1 MIVEGLAIGE
11 LPGETVVAM
20 HGFERKVGGAVQGHQ
35 ELVAKEP
42 KICQHAVPFKAL
54 KDLNKHR
61 IKVARRDRIEQ
72 CADLIVTGN
81 LLHAQQGMGVIVTF
95 GVLQPAVVL
104 QRRQKRRRL
113 SEKDAKGAQGSIV
126 DGISG
131 VWPLGAMVGQLSDPS
146 VQDAL
151 EDLEV

>member
-1 MIVEGLAIGE
+1 MIVEGLAIGA
-11 LPGETVVAM
+11 LPGETVGAM
-20 HGFERKVGGAVQGHQ
+20 NGFGRKVVGAVQGHQ

-42 KICQHAVPFKAL
+42 KLGQQAALFKAF

-81 LLHAQQGMGVIVTF
+81 LLHAEQGLGVILPF
-95 GVLQPAVVL
+95 GMLQPALVL
-104 QRRQKRRRL
+104 QKRRRL
-113 SEKDAKGAQGSIV
+113 GEKDTKGTQGGIL
-126 DGISG
+126 DGVSS
-131 VWPLGAMVGQLSDPS
+131 VRTLFTMVRQLSGPS

-151 EDLEV
+151 EDIEA